1 MSGRPSIGDRRRQR
15 VQLYLPPSIARWLSA
30 EDMPRNEYL
39 RVRKLRREA
48 IYSILVDMMDEDKL
62 LIPVRVDSEVIDV
75 VERVAIRTGENISV
89 VMAGMLKASAR
100 NLKGAF

>member
-1 MSGRPSIGDRRRQR
+1 
-15 VQLYLPPSIARWLSA
+15 
-30 EDMPRNEYL
+30 
-39 RVRKLRREA
+39 
-48 IYSILVDMMDEDKL
+48 